1 MESKCN
7 GSADDA
13 VQDLSLLIFG
23 NRTFTYLDLIEQPI
37 VYSTT
42 REFGQDFA
50 WDLLEVTA

>member
-1 MESKCN
+1 MESKCK

-23 NRTFTYLDLIEQPI
+23 NRTFTYLDQKEQPS

-50 WDLLEVTA
+50 WGLLEVTA